1 MALIACPE
9 CEKQMSDTAESCP
22 DCGYKLTP
30 EIVESIKKDETEKA
44 EKEKQ
49 QQEAINK
56 GCLIGGLIV
65 LGIGILIGI
74 IFVIAENNA
83 ERSAQRAREESD
95 ERIRQSVAE
104 RSKPKKEELEPLA
117 HDDWVG
123 TWYVESVDGDP
134 TGLGSGSEI
143 GLGDFH
149 WWDWTFHADG
159 RYESKMRQCSALS
172 RRTRNILAKI
182 SIRRHH
188 AATSSSHR
196 RFVRVSVPS
205 LLRWRPSRLF
215 RATRLGRGAV
225 PWARATSSSM
235 TVRENA
241 TVSTWK
247 RSLTATKRSRSVPTV
262 VSRLPRWLSQG
273 VCRLRCPRAAR
284 RPA

>member
-30 EIVESIKKDETEKA
+30 EIVESIKKDETEKE

-49 QQEAINK
+49 QQEATNK
-56 GCLIGGLIV
+56 GCLIGCLGI
-65 LGIGILIGI
+65 LGIGILMAMIGA
-74 IFVIAENNA
+74 IADGCA
-83 ERSAQRAREESD
+83 DMSAQRAREERD
-95 ERIRQSVAE
+95 ERIRQEMAEYE

-159 RYESKMRQCSALS
+159 RYESKMRQDMGDHNADHTTAGIYNVTGDRYTTQSNRVTMHVGGQYVPVSKQVHSEIGTWSSTEDTLTLKPDDWS
-172 RRTRNILAKI
+172 TMVFRRKK
-182 SIRRHH
+182 
-188 AATSSSHR
+188 
-196 RFVRVSVPS
+196 
-205 LLRWRPSRLF
+205 
-215 RATRLGRGAV
+215 
-225 PWARATSSSM
+225 
-235 TVRENA
+235 EE
-241 TVSTWK
+241 
-247 RSLTATKRSRSVPTV
+247 
-262 VSRLPRWLSQG
+262 
-273 VCRLRCPRAAR
+273 
-284 RPA
+284 

>member
-159 RYESKMRQCSALS
+159 RYESKMRQDMGDHNADHTMSGIYNVIGAIYTTQSNRVTMYVGGQYVPVSNQVHYEIGTWSSTEDTLTLKPDDWS
-172 RRTRNILAKI
+172 TMVFRRKK
-182 SIRRHH
+182 
-188 AATSSSHR
+188 
-196 RFVRVSVPS
+196 
-205 LLRWRPSRLF
+205 
-215 RATRLGRGAV
+215 
-225 PWARATSSSM
+225 
-235 TVRENA
+235 EE
-241 TVSTWK
+241 
-247 RSLTATKRSRSVPTV
+247 
-262 VSRLPRWLSQG
+262 
-273 VCRLRCPRAAR
+273 
-284 RPA
+284 